1 MPRLHITTAICTWNR
16 SRSLGATLASL
27 QRLKVPSDINWEV
40 LVINNNC
47 TDDTDAV
54 LTSFADCLP
63 LSVVREPR
71 QGTSHARN
79 RAVEAA
85 RGDYILWTDDDVEVD
100 PGWLA
105 AYVEAFRTWPE
116 AAVFG
121 GPITPKLKGT
131 PPPWLVRAAEHG
143 TVSAAYAKRDL
154 GESPIVLDAETGKIP
169 YGANY
174 AVRME
179 EQRKFSYDPRFG
191 ISKGDNLRGEETILL
206 GSILKSGYEGRWV
219 PDACVDHIIPEER
232 QTEAYIRAY
241 YVGHGRFIVRH
252 RTIAT
257 EPTPPLPPVW
267 LLWLKCVLFRFT
279 YYATRFT
286 ASPVV
291 WCAALR
297 RLSIAR
303 GIMIELGRLNAAPEK
318 SKGRDEARLQ
328 HGQSTSHRS

>member
-54 LTSFADCLP
+54 LASFANCLP
-63 LSVVREPR
+63 LSVVFEGR
-71 QGTSHARN
+71 QGISHARN

-105 AYVEAFRTWPE
+105 AYAEAFRTWPE

-143 TVSAAYAKRDL
+143 TVSTAYAKRDL
-154 GESPIVLDAETGKIP
+154 GESPIELDAETGKIP

-174 AVRME
+174 AVRMA
-179 EQRKFSYDPRFG
+179 EQRKFSFNPRFG
-191 ISKGDNLRGEETILL
+191 QTKRDNIRGEETIQV
-206 GSILKSGYEGRWV
+206 GEILKRGYEGRWV
-219 PDACVDHIIPEER
+219 PDARVDHMISEER
-232 QTEAYIRAY
+232 QTEAYIRAF
-241 YVGHGRFIVRH
+241 YVGLGRIIVRH
-252 RTIAT
+252 RAMAI

-267 LLWLKCVLFRFT
+267 LLWMESTLFRLV
-279 YYATRFT
+279 YYVTRFT
-286 ASPVV
+286 ASPRV

-297 RLSIAR
+297 RSSRA
-303 GIMIELGRLNAAPEK
+303 
-318 SKGRDEARLQ
+318 
-328 HGQSTSHRS
+328 HGFMLENRAIKRRP